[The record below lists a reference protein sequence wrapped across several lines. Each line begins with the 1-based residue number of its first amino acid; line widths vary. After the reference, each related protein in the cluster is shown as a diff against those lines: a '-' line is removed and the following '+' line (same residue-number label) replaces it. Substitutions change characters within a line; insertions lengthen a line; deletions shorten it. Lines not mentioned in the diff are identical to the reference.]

1 MRSFSVIALDR
12 PVRAQPVV
20 EQRIMPGPTARAR
33 LDSIDLLRGLIMV
46 LMVLDHTRD
55 FLASAR

>member
-1 MRSFSVIALDR
+1 MNRHVPFEPALRTAALPRRVAAR
-12 PVRAQPVV
+12 P
-20 EQRIMPGPTARAR
+20 R

-55 FLASAR
+55 FFGTSAMNPARRS